1 MKITKIVR
9 KVCKD
14 FEPYIAGKSINT
26 IKREFGLE
34 SVIKLASNENP
45 LGASKKAL
53 EAIKSNFEDIFF
65 YPDSNSYYLKKTLSE
80 TYNLPIKNIFTAAG
94 GDEIIELIA
103 KLFFNHEDEIVIS
116 KHSFIRYAMAVKLMD
131 SKAVIVPMKEE
142 GLTYDLMALLGA
154 CTKKT
159 KAIFV
164 TNPNNP
170 TGTYN
175 TKSELLEF
183 LSDLPLNDKFGIKP
197 LVVLDEAY
205 FEYALLEKDY
215 PNGLDFL
222 KGNPNLIVFRTF
234 SKIYGLAG
242 LRVGYGF
249 ADEEVVDYIERIR
262 PPFNVNFL
270 AQVAAAAAIL
280 DKEQVEKSQ
289 KLVKEEKKYLYKEF
303 EKLKVKYI
311 NSAANF
317 VLFSSLPFKGKELFG
332 KFLKEGI
339 ILRSMDEYEL
349 PYYVRVTIG
358 THKENE
364 LFVEKLKKLINLNRN

>member
-1 MKITKIVR
+1 VEITRIIR
-9 KVCKD
+9 KVCEG
-14 FEPYIAGKSINT
+14 FEPYVAGKSINT
-26 IKREFGLE
+26 IKRELGLE

-53 EAIKSNFEDIFF
+53 EAIKSNFENIFF
-65 YPDSNSYYLKKTLSE
+65 YPDSNSCCLKKALSE
-80 TYNLPIKNIFTAAG
+80 SYSLPIKNIFTAAG
-94 GDEIIELIA
+94 GDEIIELVA
-103 KLFFNHEDEIVIS
+103 KLFFNCDDEIVIS
-116 KHSFIRYAMAVKLMD
+116 KHSFVRYAMSVKMMG
-131 SKAVIVPMKEE
+131 SKAIIVSMKK
-142 GLTYDLMALLGA
+142 GLTYDLVALLKA
-154 CTKKT
+154 CTQKT

-175 TKSELLEF
+175 TKPELLEF
-183 LSDLPLNDKFGIKP
+183 LRELPSSDKFGVKP

-205 FEYALLEKDY
+205 FEYALLERDY

-222 KGNPNLIVFRTF
+222 EDNPNLIVFRTF

-249 ADEEVVDYIERIR
+249 ANEKIVDYIERIR

-270 AQVAAAAAIL
+270 AQVAAAAAIF
-280 DKEQVEKSQ
+280 DKEQVERSQ
-289 KLVKEEKKYLYKEF
+289 RLIKKEKEYLYKEF
-303 EKLKVKYI
+303 KKLKIEYV

-317 VLFSSLPFKGKELFG
+317 ILFSSLPFKGKELFRKLLENG
-332 KFLKEGI
+332 VI
-339 ILRSMDEYEL
+339 VRSMDEYEL
-349 PYYVRVTIG
+349 PCHVRVSIG

-364 LFVEKLKKLINLNRN
+364 LFVEKLKKIHKI

>member
-1 MKITKIVR
+1 VKIEKIIR
-9 KVCKD
+9 EVCKD
-14 FEPYIAGKSINT
+14 FEPYIAGKPINA
-26 IKREFGLE
+26 IKRELALE

-65 YPDSNSYYLKKTLSE
+65 YPDSSSYYLKKALSE
-80 TYNLPIKNIFTAAG
+80 SYNLPIKNIFTAAG

-103 KLFFNHEDEIVIS
+103 KLFFNHGDEILIS

-131 SKAVIVPMKEE
+131 SRAIVVPMKE
-142 GLTYDLMALLGA
+142 GLTYDLATFLKM
-154 CTKKT
+154 CTQKT
-159 KAIFV
+159 KAIFI

-183 LSDLPLNDKFGIKP
+183 LRELPLNDKFGIKP

-205 FEYALLEKDY
+205 FEYALQEKDY

-222 KGNPNLIVFRTF
+222 KDNPNLIVFRTF

-249 ADEEVVDYIERIR
+249 ANEEIVDYIERIR

-270 AQVAAAAAIL
+270 AQVAAAAAIF
-280 DKEQVEKSQ
+280 DKEQIEKSQ
-289 KLVKEEKKYLYKEF
+289 KLIKEEKKYLYKEL

-317 VLFSSLPFKGKELFG
+317 ILFSSLPFRSGELFR
-332 KFLKEGI
+332 KFLKEGVI
-339 ILRSMDEYEL
+339 VRSMDEYEL

-358 THKENE
+358 THRENE
-364 LFVEKLKKLINLNRN
+364 LFIEKLKRIHKI